1 MDVHGQI
8 SLRGLRGGITEAV
21 IFDLP
26 QTAPVG
32 LELIKGV
39 FSSILGA
46 QTVESVWYRWLMT
59 VCW

>member
-8 SLRGLRGGITEAV
+8 SLCGLRGGITEAV

-32 LELIKGV
+32 LEFIKGV
-39 FSSILGA
+39 FPASL
-46 QTVESVWYRWLMT
+46 VHRLWR
-59 VCW
+59 VCGTGG

>member
-21 IFDLP
+21 FSDLP

-32 LELIKGV
+32 LEFIKGV

-46 QTVESVWYRWLMT
+46 QTVESVWYR
-59 VCW
+59 